1 MWLGVIV
8 MISSKYAYL
17 NCKHNKFCW
26 LMCEK
31 NELRIIVIMLLKVMS
46 STIVLN

>member
-8 MISSKYAYL
+8 MVACKYAYL
-17 NCKHNKFCW
+17 NCKHKKFYW

-31 NELRIIVIMLLKVMS
+31 NELRIIVVMLLKVMN

>member
-8 MISSKYAYL
+8 KVPCKYAYL
-17 NCKHNKFCW
+17 NRKHNKFCW

-31 NELRIIVIMLLKVMS
+31 NELRIIVVMLLKVMS